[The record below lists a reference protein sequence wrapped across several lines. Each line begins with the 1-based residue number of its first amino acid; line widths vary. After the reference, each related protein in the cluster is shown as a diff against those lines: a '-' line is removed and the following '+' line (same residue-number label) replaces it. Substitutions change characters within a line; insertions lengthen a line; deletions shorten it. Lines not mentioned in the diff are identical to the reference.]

1 MAEGVLDRAFGGLV
15 REGEPID
22 SLAVY
27 SAMLEAIPA
36 VWVPFPA
43 ELGETLETIAQ
54 RFNIT
59 VEVLAEANG
68 ITPRAPIRPGQILL
82 VPGE

>member
-1 MAEGVLDRAFGGLV
+1 MVECVLDRAFVGLV

-27 SAMLEAIPA
+27 CASLEAIPLEYMRYR
-36 VWVPFPA
+36 V
-43 ELGETLETIAQ
+43 EQGDTLETIAHH
-54 RFNIT
+54 FNTT

-68 ITPRAPIRPGQILL
+68 ITPKTSIGPGQILL
-82 VPGE
+82 VPGK